1 LTKVLI
7 TGCAGFI
14 GSNILRHFLKYKK
27 SWDIIGVDNLITGG
41 MENINDL
48 LGDFEFVKGDL
59 ISRDVCQE
67 ITRGVELI
75 CHQAALPSVPRS
87 VDDPIKSNENNVTAT
102 VNLLKAAVD
111 NRVRR
116 VVYASSSSVYG
127 DNPVM
132 PRKEDMLPMPKSPY
146 AVSKLTGEYY
156 MGAFNKC
163 YDIDTCSLRYFNV
176 FGPRQNPKSQYA
188 AVIPKFITAAI
199 KEEPITVYGDGLQSR
214 DFSFI
219 DNNIDA
225 NLRVLESQKDLK
237 GEVINIACNKQYT
250 LLDMIRDIEE
260 IVEHRLNVKFEDA
273 RRGDVKHSL
282 ADIAKAETLLGYKS
296 KVEFKEGLIR
306 TFEYYKGC
314 ADGEGT

>member
-1 LTKVLI
+1 
-7 TGCAGFI
+7 
-14 GSNILRHFLKYKK
+14 
-27 SWDIIGVDNLITGG
+27 
-41 MENINDL
+41 
-48 LGDFEFVKGDL
+48 
-59 ISRDVCQE
+59 
-67 ITRGVELI
+67 
-75 CHQAALPSVPRS
+75 
-87 VDDPIKSNENNVTAT
+87 
-102 VNLLKAAVD
+102 
-111 NRVRR
+111 
-116 VVYASSSSVYG
+116 
-127 DNPVM
+127 M